1 MRTLFEYNICNQ
13 TDTVLFKQQC
23 LALEAHIPGL
33 QLHSSLEDVD
43 GSIVRTYSH
52 DAGTVKVKNDMQVDA
67 LYVTSDFDLT
77 PYFS

>member
-1 MRTLFEYNICNQ
+1 MRTLFEYHICNQ
-13 TDTVLFKQQC
+13 ADAVLFKQQC

-33 QLHSSLEDVD
+33 QLCSNLEDVD

-52 DAGTVKVKNDMQVDA
+52 GAGTVKVKNDKQVDA